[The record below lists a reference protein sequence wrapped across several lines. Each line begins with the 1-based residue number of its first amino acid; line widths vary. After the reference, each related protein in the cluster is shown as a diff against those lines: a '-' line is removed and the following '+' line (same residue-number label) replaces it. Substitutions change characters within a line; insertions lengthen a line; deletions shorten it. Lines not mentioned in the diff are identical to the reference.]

1 MKAVVIYESMYGN
14 THQIANAISDG
25 LRQSAEVLVVP
36 VGEADAELV
45 KSADVVVVGG
55 PTHAHGMS
63 HAGTRKGAVDA
74 AEKPGSD
81 LVLDPDAD
89 DPGLREWF
97 TSLDHVFT
105 NAAAF
110 DTRFDLPAAVTGRA
124 SKGIARKLRHHGAT
138 LIAEPESFFVKKDN
152 RLEPDEETRA
162 REWGGKLALIL
173 EAPAFREKLSS

>member
-1 MKAVVIYESMYGN
+1 MKAVVIFESMYGN
-14 THQIANAISDG
+14 THHIASAIGEG
-25 LRQSAEVLVVP
+25 LRSGAEVVVVP

-63 HAGTRKGAVDA
+63 HAGTREGAVEA
-74 AEKPGSD
+74 AKKAGSD

-89 DPGLREWF
+89 GPGLREWF
-97 TSLDHVFT
+97 ASLDHVFT

-110 DTRFDLPAAVTGRA
+110 DTRFDLPAAITGRA

-152 RLEPDEETRA
+152 HLEPDEEARA
-162 REWGGKLALIL
+162 RGWGALLAGSLKGDVRV
-173 EAPAFREKLSS
+173 AN